1 MKKSVWKSFT
11 ALLGI
16 LLVTL
21 LIAGCGQKEEPEV
34 SMEALGKALLQED
47 KAGMEKFGIKE
58 GEVRSAF
65 MKSFVTAFTASSEG
79 LFTNDQAQQVGE
91 ACLNALKKCNV
102 KAKTLEKKD
111 DKAKVELT
119 IDTLDASSMDMNKI
133 AEETQAGVAPDA
145 SLDATMDAFM
155 KNFAKAIEGLQ
166 PKGTK
171 TIQVECT
178 YDSSKGVWL
187 PNDMVGTSDKILET
201 AGGELMK

>member
-1 MKKSVWKSFT
+1 M
-11 ALLGI
+11 
-16 LLVTL
+16 
-21 LIAGCGQKEEPEV
+21 
-34 SMEALGKALLQED
+34 
-47 KAGMEKFGIKE
+47 
-58 GEVRSAF
+58 
-65 MKSFVTAFTASSEG
+65 
-79 LFTNDQAQQVGE
+79 
-91 ACLNALKKCNV
+91 

-119 IDTLDASSMDMNKI
+119 IDTIDASSIDMDKI
-133 AEETQAGVAPDA
+133 AEETQAGAA
-145 SLDATMDAFM
+145 KGAELDTLMDAFM

-201 AGGELMK
+201 AGGDLMK

>member
-11 ALLGI
+11 ALLGV

-34 SMEALGKALLQED
+34 SMESLGKALLQED

-58 GEVRSAF
+58 GEVRGAF
-65 MKSFVTAFTASSEG
+65 MKSFVTAFKAASGG
-79 LFTNDQAQQVGE
+79 LFTNDQAQQIGE

-119 IDTLDASSMDMNKI
+119 LDTL
-133 AEETQAGVAPDA
+133 
-145 SLDATMDAFM
+145 MDAFM

-201 AGGELMK
+201 AGGDLMK

>member
-1 MKKSVWKSFT
+1 
-11 ALLGI
+11 
-16 LLVTL
+16 
-21 LIAGCGQKEEPEV
+21 
-34 SMEALGKALLQED
+34 
-47 KAGMEKFGIKE
+47 MEKFGIKE
-58 GEVRSAF
+58 GEVRGAF
-65 MKSFVTAFTASSEG
+65 MKSFVTAFKAASGG
-79 LFTNDQAQQVGE
+79 LFTNDQAQQIGE

-119 IDTLDASSMDMNKI
+119 IDTIDASSIDMDKI
-133 AEETQAGVAPDA
+133 AEETQAGAAKDA
-145 SLDATMDAFM
+145 ELDTLMDAFM

-201 AGGELMK
+201 AGGDLMK

>member
-34 SMEALGKALLQED
+34 SMESLGKALLQED

-58 GEVRSAF
+58 GEVRSNF
-65 MKSFVTAFTASSEG
+65 MKSFVTAFKAASGG
-79 LFTNDQAQQVGE
+79 LFTNDQAQQIGE
-91 ACLNALKKCNV
+91 ACLNVLKKCNV

-119 IDTLDASSMDMNKI
+119 IDTIDASSIDMDKI
-133 AEETQAGVAPDA
+133 AEETQAGAAKDA
-145 SLDATMDAFM
+145 ELDTLMDAFM

-178 YDSSKGVWL
+178 YDSSKGV
-187 PNDMVGTSDKILET
+187 
-201 AGGELMK
+201 